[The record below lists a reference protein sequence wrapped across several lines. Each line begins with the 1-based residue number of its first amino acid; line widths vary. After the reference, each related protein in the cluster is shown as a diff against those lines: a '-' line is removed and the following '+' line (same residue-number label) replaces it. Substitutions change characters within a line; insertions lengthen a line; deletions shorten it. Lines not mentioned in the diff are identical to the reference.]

1 MNIQEMISA
10 GLDALAALPPG
21 AFQAVIV
28 LLSASAVLGWM
39 ILARPRR
46 LPWCFSGKVTW
57 VCDGDSVYVNTR
69 WGQRV
74 KLRLLGIDAPE
85 TEQPYGNESREY
97 LRRLIDGRRVEV
109 RAMYTDLYGRYVS
122 AVLLNGEDVCLAMIR
137 EGLAW
142 PYFQFLN
149 QLPQGTAMLYRQT
162 GFEAKRARRGLWSLK
177 HVQAPWD
184 WRREHRTY
192 WRRERRTWWQ
202 KFWLWLRM
210 LFGR

>member
-39 ILARPRR
+39 IFARPRR

-57 VCDGDSVYVNTR
+57 VCDGDSVYVNTC

-85 TEQPYGNESREY
+85 TEQPYGSQ
-97 LRRLIDGRRVEV
+97 LPLTEV
-109 RAMYTDLYGRYVS
+109 R
-122 AVLLNGEDVCLAMIR
+122 
-137 EGLAW
+137 GLA
-142 PYFQFLN
+142 
-149 QLPQGTAMLYRQT
+149 T
-162 GFEAKRARRGLWSLK
+162 SL
-177 HVQAPWD
+177 
-184 WRREHRTY
+184 
-192 WRRERRTWWQ
+192 
-202 KFWLWLRM
+202 
-210 LFGR
+210 G

>member
-1 MNIQEMISA
+1 MNIQDMISA
-10 GLDALAALPPG
+10 GLDALAALLPG

-28 LLSASAVLGWM
+28 LLSAFAVLVWM

-46 LPWCFSGKVTW
+46 FPWCFSGKVTW

-109 RAMYTDLYGRYVS
+109 RAIHDGY
-122 AVLLNGEDVCLAMIR
+122 AM
-137 EGLAW
+137 
-142 PYFQFLN
+142 
-149 QLPQGTAMLYRQT
+149 
-162 GFEAKRARRGLWSLK
+162 S
-177 HVQAPWD
+177 V
-184 WRREHRTY
+184 
-192 WRRERRTWWQ
+192 
-202 KFWLWLRM
+202 
-210 LFGR
+210 